1 MKHRI
6 ISIAFIFFLSLFVGC
21 HTGTQTVDLSG
32 SISRIKS
39 EQIALYRDSCIQNL
53 YFDAVRNPSLLEKDD
68 AYLGK
73 FYFQLFSQE
82 DQIKYVKYTR
92 ELISN
97 KNGE

>member
-1 MKHRI
+1 MKQRI
-6 ISIAFIFFLSLFVGC
+6 ISIVFIFFLSLFVGC
-21 HTGTQTVDLSG
+21 GTQTIDLSG

-68 AYLGK
+68 VYLGK